1 MQASVSP
8 TAAPPAVGDL
18 VHGLLRAILL
28 TPEDDR
34 FRVIEENDLT
44 VTQVRATV
52 MLACSD
58 PEPLAGGRIAE
69 RIGASP
75 AAVSRALEG
84 LVRKGFVTRHE
95 SEEDRRVRPF
105 SITDPGRELAGDL
118 VALRRAQIDRF
129 LDTLDAAHRD
139 RLRDALAPLAA
150 EELLTDRRRRPG
162 RKLTERFGHLIT
174 DENSKWWTLAAMCF
188 ALFMIMLDNTVM
200 NVALPSIQKDLGASI
215 SSLEWVVNGYS
226 LSFAVLLATG
236 GRLGDILGRRR
247 MFMTGVVL
255 FALSSATA
263 GLAPSTGALVASRV
277 TQGVGAAL
285 MMPATLSIITN
296 AFPPAE
302 RGRAIGTWAGVSALA
317 LALGP
322 LLGGFLT
329 EHVSWRAIFYL
340 NIPVAAGAIVTALFA
355 VRESRDETVGREID
369 WAGTA
374 VLTAGLTAGVLALIE
389 GNNWG
394 WGSERIIA
402 LIVASIAL
410 LITFGWLE
418 SKVRAPIVQFEFLRN
433 RNFFGALTVAFVI
446 SFAMLGMF
454 FFMALYIQN
463 ILGYSPLEAG
473 VRFLPTTLVI
483 MVVAPIAGRMT
494 DRIGARVPIVAGLAL
509 VAVSLHLQAQITDT
523 SGYASLLVPFILMGF
538 GIGLTMS
545 PMSTAAMNAVHV
557 TKSGLASGLLSMSRM
572 VGGTFGVA
580 VLGAIFQGSSRTE
593 LESALSGSGLPAS
606 QVDSISEQLGSGGLD
621 QTLAGLPPDVARQAA
636 GAAHDAFISG
646 LTTSIGVSAAVAAG
660 GAILAWFLIAA
671 QRPDPSGEQVPD
683 APGEAPS
690 PAPGLARGIVE

>member
-1 MQASVSP
+1 M
-8 TAAPPAVGDL
+8 
-18 VHGLLRAILL
+18 
-28 TPEDDR
+28 
-34 FRVIEENDLT
+34 
-44 VTQVRATV
+44 TQ
-52 MLACSD
+52 
-58 PEPLAGGRIAE
+58 
-69 RIGASP
+69 
-75 AAVSRALEG
+75 
-84 LVRKGFVTRHE
+84 
-95 SEEDRRVRPF
+95 
-105 SITDPGRELAGDL
+105 
-118 VALRRAQIDRF
+118 
-129 LDTLDAAHRD
+129 
-139 RLRDALAPLAA
+139 
-150 EELLTDRRRRPG
+150 
-162 RKLTERFGHLIT
+162 RFGHLIT
-174 DENSKWWTLAAMCF
+174 DENAKWWTLAAMCF

-200 NVALPSIQKDLGASI
+200 NVALPSIQSDLHASI

-255 FALSSATA
+255 FAISSATA

-277 TQGVGAAL
+277 TQGVGASL

-340 NIPVAAGAIVTALFA
+340 NIPVAAAAIMATLFA

-374 VLTAGLTAGVLALIE
+374 VLTVGLTAGVLALIE
-389 GNNWG
+389 GNSWG
-394 WGSERIIA
+394 WGSPRIIGLVA
-402 LIVASIAL
+402 IAIVVLAA
-410 LITFGWLE
+410 FVKLE
-418 SKVRAPIVQFEFLRN
+418 GRVRAPIVQFEFLRN
-433 RNFFGALTVAFVI
+433 RNFVGALIVAFVI
-446 SFAMLGMF
+446 SFSMLGMF

-483 MVVAPIAGRMT
+483 MVVAPIAGRLT
-494 DRIGARVPIVAGLAL
+494 DRIGPRPPIIAGLSL
-509 VAVSLHLQAQITDT
+509 VAVSLFLQAQISDT
-523 SGYASLLVPFILMGF
+523 SGYGSLLVPFILMGF
-538 GIGLTMS
+538 GIAMTMS

-580 VLGAIFQGSSRTE
+580 VLGAIFQANSETSLKAG
-593 LESALSGSGLPAS
+593 LSGSGIDPA
-606 QVDSISEQLGSGGLD
+606 QIDSIAEQLGSGGLN
-621 QTLAGLPPDVARQAA
+621 QTIDRLPPDVAQQAA

-646 LTTSIGVSAAVAAG
+646 LTTSIGISAAVAAA
-660 GAILAWFLIAA
+660 GAVLAYFLIAGK
-671 QRPDPSGEQVPD
+671 PGSSETVPAESSQD
-683 APGEAPS
+683 GPREAPEDRVPS
-690 PAPGLARGIVE
+690 LAGVGAD